1 MEQHPTPPTF
11 PEGYTVR
18 ERLKILGALTAHAP
32 EWWQNH
38 NAGLLARL
46 EAEIRRDFQAEQE
59 TRREEERGSQPQPRL
74 TSGPV

>member
-1 MEQHPTPPTF
+1 MTQQPTPPAF

-18 ERLKILGALTAHAP
+18 ERLKILGALSAFCP
-32 EWWQNH
+32 PDWQKY

-59 TRREEERGSQPQPRL
+59 TRREEEQGSQPQPRP
-74 TSGPV
+74 TSGPG